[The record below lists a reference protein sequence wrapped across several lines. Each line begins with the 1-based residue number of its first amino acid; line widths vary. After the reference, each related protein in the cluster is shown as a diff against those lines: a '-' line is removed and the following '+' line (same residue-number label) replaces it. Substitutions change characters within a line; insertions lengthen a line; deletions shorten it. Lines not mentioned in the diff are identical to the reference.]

1 MDNNTSRRGRFIA
14 SAAVALI
21 LLSGCGTASG
31 AAQQSVPIAVP
42 SAQLPSAPS
51 TASSAPTAA
60 PPTPSPAP
68 SAAPAPATAPAA
80 HAPVPATVGPVLP
93 ASAPV
98 SLDIPG
104 IGVQSQLLQL
114 GKAADGTAEVP
125 PGEPGSPAGW
135 YKYSPTP
142 GELGPSVILGHV
154 NSTLT
159 NIGVFYKLHQM
170 TPGQQ
175 FSVTR
180 ADGTVAVF
188 AVDRS
193 QVFKKDQFPTLAVYG
208 NTNRAEIRLITCGGY
223 NPATN
228 LYDDNTVVYGHLVSS
243 HPA

>member
-1 MDNNTSRRGRFIA
+1 MNNNTSRRGRFIA

-21 LLSGCGTASG
+21 LLTGCGTTSG
-31 AAQQSVPIAVP
+31 PAAQSAPAAVSSAPAP
-42 SAQLPSAPS
+42 SPSAPS
-51 TASSAPTAA
+51 AA
-60 PPTPSPAP
+60 ATTSPAP
-68 SAAPAPATAPAA
+68 AAAPAAAAAAAPAP
-80 HAPVPATVGPVLP
+80 VTVGPILP
-93 ASAPV
+93 DSIPV

-159 NIGVFYKLHQM
+159 NIGVFYKLHEM

-180 ADGTVAVF
+180 SDGVVAVF

-208 NTNRAEIRLITCGGY
+208 NTDRAEIRLITCGGY